1 MEEKELINQ
10 EVEKEIQETD
20 WKDSY
25 LRLYA
30 DFDNYKKRVIKEK
43 EEIRLKTKLETLQS
57 VLEIDNDLHLAQ
69 KVLKDPKA
77 IEAVKVIT
85 DKLSS
90 FLKSKGFEEVQ
101 TETYDEDLH
110 EVISVVTTGKEEIVD
125 VVSKGWKLNGQ
136 VVKYSSIVE
145 LKDEAISNALLRSI
159 NGENRDHLKELMIDT
174 CQSNLFSDSF
184 WFTELDGDYPIEY
197 VLPAVRK
204 VFVSFFIQIPPI
216 LESDPKRVELFQ
228 LQFNLDEFLVEI
240 SNKIKIIERFSDFEH
255 IDKPSTVLQLIV
267 DNYVA
272 GKIKMTRVDN
282 LTQSI
287 REIKLQ
293 KHLKI

>member
-1 MEEKELINQ
+1 M
-10 EVEKEIQETD
+10 
-20 WKDSY
+20 
-25 LRLYA
+25 
-30 DFDNYKKRVIKEK
+30 KK
-43 EEIRLKTKLETLQS
+43 
-57 VLEIDNDLHLAQ
+57 
-69 KVLKDPKA
+69 
-77 IEAVKVIT
+77 
-85 DKLSS
+85 
-90 FLKSKGFEEVQ
+90 
-101 TETYDEDLH
+101 
-110 EVISVVTTGKEEIVD
+110 
-125 VVSKGWKLNGQ
+125 
-136 VVKYSSIVE
+136 KYSSIVE

-255 IDKPSTVLQLIV
+255 IDKPSTVLQFIV

>member
-1 MEEKELINQ
+1 M
-10 EVEKEIQETD
+10 
-20 WKDSY
+20 
-25 LRLYA
+25 
-30 DFDNYKKRVIKEK
+30 KK
-43 EEIRLKTKLETLQS
+43 
-57 VLEIDNDLHLAQ
+57 
-69 KVLKDPKA
+69 
-77 IEAVKVIT
+77 
-85 DKLSS
+85 
-90 FLKSKGFEEVQ
+90 
-101 TETYDEDLH
+101 
-110 EVISVVTTGKEEIVD
+110 
-125 VVSKGWKLNGQ
+125 
-136 VVKYSSIVE
+136 KYSSIVE
-145 LKDEAISNALLRSI
+145 LQSEPIFNALLKGTE
-159 NGENRDHLKELMIDT
+159 GENRDLLRELMVNT

-197 VLPAVRK
+197 VLPAVRR
-204 VFVSFFIQIPPI
+204 VFASFFIQIPP
-216 LESDPKRVELFQ
+216 LLGSDQKRVELFQ
-228 LQFNLDEFLVEI
+228 LQFNLEEFLVEI

>member
-57 VLEIDNDLHLAQ
+57 VLEIDNDLQLAQ

-136 VVKYSSIVE
+136 VVKY
-145 LKDEAISNALLRSI
+145 
-159 NGENRDHLKELMIDT
+159 
-174 CQSNLFSDSF
+174 
-184 WFTELDGDYPIEY
+184 P
-197 VLPAVRK
+197 K
-204 VFVSFFIQIPPI
+204 VI
-216 LESDPKRVELFQ
+216 LSK
-228 LQFNLDEFLVEI
+228 
-240 SNKIKIIERFSDFEH
+240 
-255 IDKPSTVLQLIV
+255 
-267 DNYVA
+267 
-272 GKIKMTRVDN
+272 
-282 LTQSI
+282 
-287 REIKLQ
+287 
-293 KHLKI
+293 